1 METPN
6 LSYINTMARGDESFV
21 EKIIGVIKGEFYQ
34 EIEVY
39 KNNFSDR
46 NFKLA
51 AENVHKIKHKISIL
65 GLEKSH
71 VVANNHENNL
81 KEEVHELHGDF
92 MEIVKVIED
101 YLVTI

>member
-1 METPN
+1 MESPN
-6 LSYINTMARGDESFV
+6 LSYINTMARGDNSFV
-21 EKIIGVIKGEFYQ
+21 EKIIGVIKGEFHQ

-39 KNNFSDR
+39 QNNFETR

-71 VVANNHENNL
+71 VVANDHENNL
-81 KEEVHELHGDF
+81 KEGDANLHDDF
-92 MEIVKVIED
+92 MKIVKIIED